1 MKRLLHILLVAA
13 LGLQLPGCA
22 GTTGGETLKIDARN
36 VQGMQHVPD
45 ELTSMLRE
53 LGYDWI
59 HLEDPI
65 SHRGVKTVQ
74 KDGEY
79 FMRFEYLETRQA
91 RIDVR
96 IRQQDGVTWLHFH
109 QVGSQTLSPSSAEL
123 FEKLKT
129 RAELEF
135 GAVNVSH

>member
-1 MKRLLHILLVAA
+1 MNRISTILLLAM

-22 GTTGGETLKIDARN
+22 TTATGETLKIDARN

-45 ELTSMLRE
+45 ELTEMLRE

-59 HLEDPI
+59 GVKDPTT
-65 SHRGVKTVQ
+65 HRRVKTVQ

-79 FMRFEYLETRQA
+79 RMRFEYLETRQL

-96 IRQQDGVTWLHFH
+96 IRRQDGVTWLN
-109 QVGSQTLSPSSAEL
+109 VYEPGSTALSPSSGKL
-123 FEKLKT
+123 FEKLKM
-129 RAELEF
+129 RAEQEF

>member
-1 MKRLLHILLVAA
+1 MNRILTVLLLTV

-22 GTTGGETLKIDARN
+22 TTTGGETLKIDARN

-45 ELTSMLRE
+45 ELTDMLRE

-59 HLEDPI
+59 GIKD
-65 SHRGVKTVQ
+65 SQTHRRVKTVQ

-79 FMRFEYLETRQA
+79 LMRFEYLETRQL

-96 IRQQDGVTWLHFH
+96 IRRQDGFTWLH
-109 QVGSQTLSPSSAEL
+109 VYEPDKPMLSPSSATL
-123 FEKLKT
+123 FEKLKM
-129 RAELEF
+129 RAEQEF
-135 GAVNVSH
+135 GAVNVRN